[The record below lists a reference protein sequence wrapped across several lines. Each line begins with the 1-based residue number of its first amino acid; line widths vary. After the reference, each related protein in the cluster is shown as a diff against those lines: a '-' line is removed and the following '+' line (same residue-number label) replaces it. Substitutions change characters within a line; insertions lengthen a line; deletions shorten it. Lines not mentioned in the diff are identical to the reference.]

1 MTLYTKKKGQL
12 VELTRDQIRRMRRV
26 DQVCCVEKS
35 AQQVLNTS
43 RALAG
48 WLEAV
53 QRKSLHLDASDLVV
67 TRLPNVDRIQ
77 LQCDALDTALRELRR
92 V

>member
-1 MTLYTKKKGQL
+1 MTLYTKKQGNL
-12 VELTRDQIRRMRRV
+12 IPLTKDQIKRMRRV

-35 AQQVLNTS
+35 AQQILNTA

-48 WLEAV
+48 WLESV
-53 QRKSLHLDASDLVV
+53 QRKSLKLDASDLVV
-67 TRLPNVDRIQ
+67 TRLPNVDRVH